1 MNQIIIDRRCIMA
14 NKKMTIK
21 EIHTNPDL
29 APELHGN
36 VLVVEYID
44 RDNYEEYIGKTV
56 KVIGDV
62 KLFNLNLTKLP
73 INFTEVSGNF
83 LCEYNQLTTLEGA
96 PKEVGGDYCCSH
108 NQLTSLVGAPRKV
121 GMDFYCSYN
130 ELTTLV
136 GAPKY
141 VGMDFYCLNNPLNS
155 TKGKPEFIGGELYI
169 D

>member
-1 MNQIIIDRRCIMA
+1 MHHGKQ
-14 NKKMTIK
+14 KMTIK
-21 EIHTNPDL
+21 EIHTNPDI
-29 APELHGN
+29 AQELHGN

-73 INFTEVSGNF
+73 INFTEVRGNF
-83 LCEYNQLTTLEGA
+83 N
-96 PKEVGGDYCCSH
+96 CSD
-108 NQLTSLVGAPRKV
+108 NKLTSLVGAPTKV

-130 ELTTLV
+130 ELTTLE
-136 GAPKY
+136 GAPKE
-141 VGMDFYCLNNPLNS
+141 VGRDFYCLNNPLKL
-155 TKGKPEFIGGELYI
+155 TKGLPEFIGGELYI